1 MERKY
6 MVIFLVGL
14 LCLIGSDDLSAQ
26 YCISLRYD
34 NNGNRMNFAVANC
47 AAEQRDG
54 NEENI
59 ETEEISE
66 QENDDENDLIVY
78 PNPNKGIFNIELCD
92 EVDEKYEAI
101 LQIYDNRG
109 VMLSECEF
117 IRSVSVDIGNNP
129 AGLYLLRI
137 IRGEEMYNRIVV
149 KL

>member
-78 PNPNKGIFNIELCD
+78 PNPNDGNFKIQIKD
-92 EVDEKYEAI
+92 EDCTCMCAYQV
-101 LQIYDNRG
+101 YDSKG
-109 VMLSECEF
+109 VMVKSDWF
-117 IRSVSVDIGNNP
+117 VKTTNIDIGNNP
-129 AGLYLLRI
+129 PGVYLLRI
-137 IRGEEMYNRIVV
+137 IKDGIVGNRIVV